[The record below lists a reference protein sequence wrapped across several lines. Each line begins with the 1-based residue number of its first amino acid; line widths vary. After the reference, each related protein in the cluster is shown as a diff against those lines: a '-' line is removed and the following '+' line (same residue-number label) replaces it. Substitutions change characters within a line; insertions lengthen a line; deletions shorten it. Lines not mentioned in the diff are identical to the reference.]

1 MYTTLSAIGLVE
13 MGHMCPV
20 LYYLLILFIFLEEKC
35 LKEIIF
41 AYTPEP
47 DRSYL
52 TFMII
57 QHIQLLLGMGINTS
71 EKKGE
76 NIPHVKTPQAP
87 R

>member
-57 QHIQLLLGMGINTS
+57 
-71 EKKGE
+71 
-76 NIPHVKTPQAP
+76 
-87 R
+87 